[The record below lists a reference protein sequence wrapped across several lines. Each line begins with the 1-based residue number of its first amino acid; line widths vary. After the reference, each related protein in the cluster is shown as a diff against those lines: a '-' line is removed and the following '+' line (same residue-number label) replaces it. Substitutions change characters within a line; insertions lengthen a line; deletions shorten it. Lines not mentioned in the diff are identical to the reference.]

1 MIILH
6 HDKCYHSTSCYSS
19 FLWPL
24 VPVSGNGSIYER
36 CSEGNF
42 PWLFSMS
49 EGDILLKC
57 LIIGR
62 QSCPESS
69 LRKPQAVVGEGG
81 QSGLLS
87 VIIN

>member
-1 MIILH
+1 MTNATIVLH
-6 HDKCYHSTSCYSS
+6 VTVHFCGLL
-19 FLWPL
+19 FLFQ
-24 VPVSGNGSIYER
+24 EMEAFMR